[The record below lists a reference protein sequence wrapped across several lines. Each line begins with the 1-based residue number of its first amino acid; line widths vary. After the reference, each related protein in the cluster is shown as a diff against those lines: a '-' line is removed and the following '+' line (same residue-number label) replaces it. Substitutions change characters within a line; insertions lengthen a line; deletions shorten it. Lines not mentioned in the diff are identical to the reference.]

1 MNQNVKQ
8 NIQKKI
14 EKKREIERLSNK
26 SLTVFTVALFCEVIL
41 MFLYS
46 ALNGSGA
53 YRNAVED
60 FIAVFSA
67 VSFVSFIG
75 LLVASLIIKNKKGK
89 SALTVGLRNWSFFAL
104 AVSFG
109 SFLMVARVIIPVLFG
124 AVGLANLGGA
134 ITVKIVRFTGS
145 FAAGI
150 IMLAIAIYVVAIF
163 VFYNMKI
170 KKIKKS

>member
-14 EKKREIERLSNK
+14 EKKREIEKLSNK

-60 FIAVFSA
+60 FIAVLSVIA
-67 VSFVSFIG
+67 FVTFIG
-75 LLVASLIIKNKKGK
+75 LLVASLIVKNKKGE
-89 SALTVGLRNWSFFAL
+89 SAVSVGLRNWSFFAL
-104 AVSFG
+104 AVSIG
-109 SFLMVARVIIPVLFG
+109 SFIMVARVMIPAVLG
-124 AVGLANLGGA
+124 AIGLANLGGA

-150 IMLAIAIYVVAIF
+150 IMLAIAIYVIAIF